1 MPWIEIIGPDR
12 ADGRLKEA
20 YDWQAE
26 RLGFP
31 SEFTQLGSLAP
42 DLVHVRLELY
52 RASERIPSR
61 LTDRQKNLVSHVVSA
76 LNRTPYCASQT
87 RVKLRE
93 LGVDDDEREA
103 VEAGRFDELAPADA
117 ALLRYAAKLT
127 VAPAD
132 VEEADVSALRAA
144 GFDDLDILHVNNQVA
159 HLNYTNRVANG
170 LGLVHEIDS
179 ATYDPFRAIP
189 T

>member
-1 MPWIEIIGPDR
+1 MPWITTIPP
-12 ADGRLKEA
+12 ADAEGRLKEA
-20 YDWQAE
+20 YDWQAD

-52 RASERIPSR
+52 KVSERISSK
-61 LTDRQKNLVSHVVSA
+61 LTPRQKNLISHVVSA
-76 LNRTPYCASQT
+76 LNATPYCASQS

-93 LGVDDDEREA
+93 LGVDDDERARIERG
-103 VEAGRFDELAPADA
+103 EYDTFAPADA
-117 ALLRYAAKLT
+117 AILHYAAKLT
-127 VAPAD
+127 AD
-132 VEEADVSALRAA
+132 PGTITKADIDALAAA
-144 GFDDLDILHVNNQVA
+144 GLDDLDILHVNNQTA

-170 LGLVHEIDS
+170 LGLLHEID
-179 ATYDPFRAIP
+179 AKTYDPFAAIP